1 MPTLC
6 RINMAHGPSGVGLQT
21 IADFRPDNGICIRNV
36 LPAVMPTAH
45 ELGWLDPARRLPQD
59 TVIAG
64 QLGRTPD
71 LPSACVPALR
81 RNRECSRCSAMPERD
96 SPQVYKRG
104 AMSPKVKIF
113 FRDWRLLVSDAYN
126 AMG

>member
-45 ELGWLDPARRLPQD
+45 ELGWLDPARRLPPD

-64 QLGRTPD
+64 QLGRTPA
-71 LPSACVPALR
+71 LPSACVPALEAFRDQIGHCYELLR

-104 AMSPKVKIF
+104 AMSPK
-113 FRDWRLLVSDAYN
+113 
-126 AMG
+126 